1 MQCCIAHARTTL
13 SSQYCLN
20 IALKKYL
27 CNVGPRVLY
36 NVALICLSQH
46 KKITFAMLARHP
58 LTMMHRKI
66 ICNFTWIYLGQHYI
80 RKVLVQCWPRVLR
93 YTFAGI
99 PAFSNMSGG
108 LFFNGVHY
116 YQIILALMFN
126 AVSGIHLQLAGQQLT
141 GANIDWN
148 ICYSTFV

>member
-1 MQCCIAHARTTL
+1 MLAQGSYTM
-13 SSQYCLN
+13 
-20 IALKKYL
+20 
-27 CNVGPRVLY
+27 
-36 NVALICLSQH
+36 SQH
-46 KKITFAMLARHP
+46 KKITFAMLACHP

-80 RKVLVQCWPRVLR
+80 RKVLVQCWPRVHR

-116 YQIILALMFN
+116 YQTILALFVQCWLRN
-126 AVSGIHLQLAGQQLT
+126 SFTACRTTINRSRHWLEHLLLYLCIMYISDKHQLHPWKFCKIMLHLPLDGGKSKAR
-141 GANIDWN
+141 N
-148 ICYSTFV
+148 